1 MMSQLMRLS
10 PSERS
15 AEYRGRLYYVKVR
28 TGIAP
33 SFCGAVRRK
42 ATLGMVYHKRASHVR
57 IRRHLF
63 CSQLVVEDFCDPR
76 AWRRVTEL
84 EVRGRV
90 PVGGATAGMGEVR
103 QEDAIYI
110 LEPQE
115 DLERGTTNDPMP
127 QRGADGRRVRV
138 GGRPGSFGCQPPG
151 RVSSIRPL
159 RSAAMV
165 A

>member
-1 MMSQLMRLS
+1 MSQLMRSS
-10 PSERS
+10 PRERR
-15 AEYRGRLYYVKVR
+15 AAYRGRLYYLKVR
-28 TGIAP
+28 TGIATAF
-33 SFCGAVRRK
+33 SGAVRRK

-57 IRRHLF
+57 IRRHLV
-63 CSQLVVEDFCDPR
+63 CSQLVVEDFCDPQ
-76 AWRRVTEL
+76 AWRRVREL

-90 PVGGATAGMGEVR
+90 PVEGAAAGMGQAG
-103 QEDAIYI
+103 QEDAVDI

-127 QRGADGRRVRV
+127 PRGAGGRRVGV
-138 GGRPGSFGCQPPG
+138 GGRPGSFGCQLPG
-151 RVSSIRPL
+151 GVSSVRPL